1 MHKYVNEKRY
11 YYSLTRMTHVRKAKA
26 NRVNIHTQLPQI
38 HADTHTQTNTCF
50 MYKHKVDVYEKLKN
64 KSIRELGQ
72 HYKLHF

>member
-38 HADTHTQTNTCF
+38 HADIHSDKHMFYVQTQSRC
-50 MYKHKVDVYEKLKN
+50 V
-64 KSIRELGQ
+64 
-72 HYKLHF
+72 